1 MVLYG
6 KLYVRMGK
14 CSTKGGNWNAI
25 LELVGPGQHTQFSLS
40 GGFGTGDAENSRG
53 GLQLPCVVTRR
64 RSDVPQG
71 HPHSGVSKSANP
83 WKPCKNSVH
92 LGNADI
98 LSYAGRKCNSLL
110 VVLKRAYPVA
120 TATRSREERHSGV
133 ATRNRSFCLN
143 SFLW

>member
-1 MVLYG
+1 MGNCTYG
-6 KLYVRMGK
+6 WENVQRRVETGMLFW
-14 CSTKGGNWNAI
+14 NWWPQANTPNSPSPAGSAPVMLRI
-25 LELVGPGQHTQFSLS
+25 LGAGCNCL
-40 GGFGTGDAENSRG
+40 
-53 GLQLPCVVTRR
+53 VVTRR

-98 LSYAGRKCNSLL
+98 LSYAGRKCNLLL